1 LRSLYNNLTI
11 KERLHPSRFIRGEKA
26 SNRPISLNH
35 RHIFILPSA
44 QGLFFAVTLS
54 LMLIVSLNY
63 NLSLGFALT
72 FLLGTVS
79 ITSIFYCFQNLAGL
93 NVQVKPVRPSF
104 AGSTATI
111 NVQLVNHSQ
120 ARWGVVLSKK
130 GSKKQLTTRNIAA
143 HETATLS
150 FSIDGAGRG
159 HHTVGTLT
167 LSTLFP
173 LGLFRAWS
181 PINSAQDFLVYP
193 KPSKTLI
200 PFQYSP
206 ANQPEGNSSRKAGDE
221 DFSGLTNYKIGDPIK
236 RIDWKQMAK
245 ERGVFVRQF
254 EENLTTELL
263 LDWEKVPG
271 PTAEEKLSQL
281 CRQILEAEQNGFR
294 YGLKLPSSFSPAD
307 SGTKHYESTLK
318 QLALF
323 QS

>member
-1 LRSLYNNLTI
+1 MHSLYNNLTI

-35 RHIFILPSA
+35 RHIFILPSG
-44 QGLFFAVTLS
+44 QGLFFAIALS

-72 FLLGTVS
+72 FLLGS
-79 ITSIFYCFQNLAGL
+79 ISIISIFHCFQNLAGL
-93 NVQVKPVRPSF
+93 NVQVKPVKPSF
-104 AGSTATI
+104 AGSTVTI
-111 NVQLVNHSQ
+111 NVQLINHSQ
-120 ARWGVVLSKK
+120 TRWGIALSKK
-130 GSKKQLTTRNIAA
+130 GSKKQPTTKNIAA
-143 HETATLS
+143 DETAILS
-150 FSIDGAGRG
+150 LPIDGVGRG

-167 LSTLFP
+167 LSTHFP

-206 ANQPEGNSSRKAGDE
+206 ATQPENNASRKAGDE
-221 DFSGLTNYKIGDPIK
+221 DFSGLASYKAGDPIK

-271 PTAEEKLSQL
+271 PATEEKLSQL

-294 YGLKLPSSFSPAD
+294 YGLKLPSSFIPAG
-307 SGTKHYESTLK
+307 SGAKHFEATLK

-323 QS
+323 QP